1 MKSFFRNAERFFL
14 RNRDRGIR
22 NLMLYIAIGNAL
34 VYLLMLIDPSNT
46 VHDLLVFDR
55 TSILNGQ
62 VWRLVSFLLVP
73 SVGGGAFGVLIT
85 FLLLFFYYRIG
96 AMLENVMGVCKFNCF
111 YFTGVVFLDIFGL
124 IFDFPVYGDSLS
136 LSLFAAFAT
145 LYPNIQ
151 ILLMYIIP
159 VKAKYLAWVYLGLTA
174 LNVVLFGQ
182 FYAVVPLLN
191 YLIFF
196 RSELGNL
203 LPDKKIAVRKK
214 QKPNPNWAQNYRV
227 VKQQEEVPYRHKCT
241 VCGRTNLSDPKLE
254 FRYCSQ
260 CNGFYC
266 YCMDHINNHVHIR

>member
-14 RNRDRGIR
+14 KNRDRGIR

-46 VHDLLVFDR
+46 VANALVFDR

-62 VWRLVSFLLVP
+62 VWRLVSFLFVP
-73 SVGGGAFGVLIT
+73 SVSGGAFGVLIT
-85 FLLLFFYYRIG
+85 FLLLYFYYRIG

-111 YFTGVVFLDIFGL
+111 YFTGVLLLDLVGL
-124 IFDFPVYGDSLS
+124 LFDVSFSGSALS

-145 LYPNIQ
+145 LYPNVQ

-159 VKAKYLAWVYLGLTA
+159 VKAKYLAWVYLGLTV
-174 LNVVLFGQ
+174 LEVVLLRS
-182 FYAVVPLLN
+182 FYPAVPLLN

-196 RSELGNL
+196 WSDLGNL
-203 LPDKKIAVRKK
+203 LPDQKIVVRKK

-227 VKQQEEVPYRHKCT
+227 VKQQEDVPYRHKCT
-241 VCGRTNLSDPKLE
+241 VCGRTNISDPKLE

-260 CNGFYC
+260 CNGYYC
-266 YCMDHINNHVHIR
+266 YCTDHINNHAHIR